1 MMTKQYSPTTAVP
14 KPSNSGEIDALID
27 KMGDIA
33 HESYLG
39 CTGNFQAPDGF
50 EYSYSNEVINLLA
63 DDRVKKLL
71 ESYGNSRE
79 LEGLKHVVTKYNYS
93 GDEITGVK
101 YEYDDG
107 SEVDLDTRIKQLE
120 SQKEI

>member
-1 MMTKQYSPTTAVP
+1 MSRQDSPTTAEQRLEQTILNEWLVHDEECASSLLDEP
-14 KPSNSGEIDALID
+14 CDCIQKNVEKNIMPLI
-27 KMGDIA
+27 
-33 HESYLG
+33 EL
-39 CTGNFQAPDGF
+39 
-50 EYSYSNEVINLLA
+50 
-63 DDRVKKLL
+63 
-71 ESYGNSRE
+71 YGNSRE

-120 SQKEI
+120 SQKETKDD